1 MEQIMTQNK
10 QGLAGRA
17 RKVLVV
23 LILGAIGSGL
33 WELIF
38 RGIILQ
44 AAELFATG
52 ISFVWHGYFDFL
64 YSDVGAQ
71 RTDLA
76 SLPGMLILILVVL
89 LPYIYYRRFNSEIDE
104 LQHYDETTY
113 SLSSEQAQREKE
125 KIKYY
130 LIPLTIL
137 SFVYMGTLVKVIN
150 NKFAV
155 DDMTRWLDIS
165 RPYLEERQ
173 YFLLISEFR
182 RVESRSD
189 YQNLADNLRKLMKDS
204 EIELPQLRAFGLT

>member
-1 MEQIMTQNK
+1 MTQNK

-89 LPYIYYRRFNSEIDE
+89 LPYISYRRFNSEIDE
-104 LQHYDETTY
+104 LQHYDETTH

-189 YQNLADNLRKLMKDS
+189 YQNLADNLRKLMKES

>member
-1 MEQIMTQNK
+1 MTQNK

-52 ISFVWHGYFDFL
+52 MSFVWHGYFDFL

>member
-1 MEQIMTQNK
+1 MTQNK

-182 RVESRSD
+182 RVES
-189 YQNLADNLRKLMKDS
+189 
-204 EIELPQLRAFGLT
+204 

>member
-1 MEQIMTQNK
+1 MTQNK

>member
-1 MEQIMTQNK
+1 MTQNK

-38 RGIILQ
+38 RGIILR

-52 ISFVWHGYFDFL
+52 ISFVWRGYFDFL

-76 SLPGMLILILVVL
+76 SLPGILILVLVVL

-104 LQHYDETTY
+104 LQHHDETTY

-130 LIPLTIL
+130 LIPLAIL